1 MLRIEFTRRMKRDA
15 KTMKKRGKDMKKLE
29 TVIDLLAEQ
38 KPLPREY
45 RDHALTGDLSDFR
58 ECHIE
63 PDWLLMYQI
72 FDDVLILSLTA
83 TGTHAD
89 LFGK

>member
-1 MLRIEFTRRMKRDA
+1 MLRVEFTRRMKRDA

-29 TVIDLLAEQ
+29 TVIDLLAEE

-45 RDHALTGDLSDFR
+45 RDHALTGDLADFR

>member
-15 KTMKKRGKDMKKLE
+15 KAMKKRGKDMKKLE
-29 TVIDLLAEQ
+29 TVIDLLTDE
-38 KPLPREY
+38 KPLPPEY
-45 RDHALTGDLSDFR
+45 RDHQLTGNLSDFR

>member
-15 KTMKKRGKDMKKLE
+15 KMMKKRGKDMKKLE
-29 TVIDLLAEQ
+29 TVIDLLADE
-38 KPLPREY
+38 KPLPPEY
-45 RDHALTGDLSDFR
+45 RDHQLTGNLSDFR

-63 PDWLLMYQI
+63 SDWLLMYQI

-83 TGTHAD
+83 VPR
-89 LFGK
+89 LNSQN

>member
-1 MLRIEFTRRMKRDA
+1 MYQIVYTNRMKRDVRHA
-15 KTMKKRGKDMKKLE
+15 KKRGKDL
-29 TVIDLLAEQ
+29 TRLIDVLALLQ
-38 KPLPREY
+38 SGKSLPDKF
-45 RDHALTGDLSDFR
+45 RDHALGGNLRDFR

-72 FDDVLILSLTA
+72 FEERLILSAAA

-89 LFGK
+89 LFGE

>member
-1 MLRIEFTRRMKRDA
+1 MYKIVYTNRMKKDVRL
-15 KTMKKRGKDMKKLE
+15 MKKRGKDLSKLIN
-29 TVIDLLAEQ
+29 VLSLLASGD
-38 KPLPREY
+38 PLPSQY
-45 RDHALTGDLSDFR
+45 RDHALTNNLRDFR

-63 PDWLLMYQI
+63 PDWLLMYQVYE
-72 FDDVLILSLTA
+72 DTLILSAAA

>member
-83 TGTHAD
+83 VPR
-89 LFGK
+89 LNSQN